1 MEDSYE
7 LEKDDGRW
15 PCSSIYDGMFVT
27 GCGSDTKT
35 ANKELP
41 KKIVI
46 GLDDSFPPMGFKDD
60 KGEIVGLDIDMAKEA
75 AKRAGMDVE
84 FKAIDWSSK
93 EAELKSKKNRR
104 FMEWLNSFSGT

>member
-15 PCSSIYDGMFVT
+15 PCSCVYDGICNGLWVGT
-27 GCGSDTKT
+27 LKK
-35 ANKELP
+35 ANTELP
-41 KKIVI
+41 KKVVI

-60 KGEIVGLDIDMAKEA
+60 KGEIVGFDIDMAKEA
-75 AKRAGMDVE
+75 AKRAGMEVE

-93 EAELKSKKNRR
+93 EAELKSKKSTRCG
-104 FMEWLNSFSGT
+104 MV